1 MNEKRGQGRVR
12 RWGLRLGPGWLL
24 VFLLQACSGT
34 GEIGQSRVDG
44 LEFVL
49 RSEPA
54 PLAVGRGARIEVDLH
69 RPNGEPVSACRLELR
84 RSMPGMA
91 MEEDDRRLP
100 MRASGEGLYRVE
112 VGEFRMGGDWRLTID
127 ARCRDGKTHEAVFD
141 IAIPWP
147 E

>member
-1 MNEKRGQGRVR
+1 MSEIRDEGRSWAQFG
-12 RWGLRLGPGWLL
+12 RWGTAWLL
-24 VFLLQACSGT
+24 AFLLVACSGT
-34 GEIGQSRVDG
+34 GEIGQARVDG
-44 LEFVL
+44 LALTL

-54 PLAVGRGARIEVDLH
+54 PLAVGQGARLEVDLH
-69 RPNGEPVSACRLELR
+69 RPNGEPVSACRLDLR

-91 MEEDDRRLP
+91 MADDDKRFP
-100 MRASGEGLYRVE
+100 MRATGEGLYMVE

-127 ARCRDGKTHEAVFD
+127 VSCRDGKTHEAVFD